1 MNSLSSTTFVEFQP
15 LGSSGSTALSW
26 LWTGTDFC
34 IRETRDIFPPV
45 FLCTCACVFCKV
57 HEVHQSSEQS
67 PTRKDEEPGCRLPH
81 PGAGW
86 GLCRGAAQGH
96 PGPESAEGPR
106 RLQGDPGLVT
116 GGAATVRTLS
126 SWWRGRDALTRRWGG
141 REGCVSCPVL
151 PREAACP
158 KAGKEAGPRG
168 LQATGK
174 ILVQRKTGGRK
185 MKQTFQP

>member
-141 REGCVSCPVL
+141 GK
-151 PREAACP
+151 AACP
-158 KAGKEAGPRG
+158 ARSSPERLPVPKLGRRQGREVSRQPGKSSCKERQGAGK
-168 LQATGK
+168 
-174 ILVQRKTGGRK
+174 
-185 MKQTFQP
+185 